1 MLKFKSIVFLLLFL
15 LIVPVHAFA
24 ENSFDVSAGVAVLME
39 ASTGQLLFAKNAEQ
53 PLPPAS
59 ITKLMTL
66 LLAFEAMEDG
76 QVSWEETVIVSEK
89 AWRMG
94 GSEMFLELGQEVAF
108 GDLITG
114 ISVVSANDGC
124 IAVAEHLLGSEE
136 AFVQRM
142 NQRATELGMT
152 RTNFKNSNGIP
163 APGHEMSARDI
174 AVLSR
179 HLINNHPR
187 TLELETQR
195 EFTFNNIRQFNRNP
209 LLGKFPGAD
218 GLKTGWTDEA
228 GYCLVGTAEQ
238 DGIRMISVVLSTAS
252 DSERLTAS
260 QELLSHGFRD
270 YQLATALEPG
280 DVPGEVQVKNGKKTS
295 VNVTV
300 QESVSVVVPTGRE
313 GDLELVV
320 LSPVTLEAPVAAG
333 TPAATLDVR
342 LDGETLTSAEL
353 VTTDEVKRAN
363 IFVRFFRAIG
373 RLLRGL
379 FSRQ

>member
-1 MLKFKSIVFLLLFL
+1 L
-15 LIVPVHAFA
+15 LIVPLHAFA
-24 ENSFDVSAGVAVLME
+24 ENGFEVSAGVAVLME
-39 ASTGQLLFAKNAEQ
+39 ASTGQVLYAKNAEQ

-66 LLAFEAMEDG
+66 LLAFEALENG

-94 GSEMFLELGQEVAF
+94 GSEMFLELGQEVTF
-108 GDLITG
+108 SDLITG

-152 RTNFKNSNGIP
+152 RTTFKNSNGIP
-163 APGHEMSARDI
+163 APEHQMSARDI
-174 AVLSR
+174 AVLSQ
-179 HLINNHPR
+179 HLIKNHPR
-187 TLELETQR
+187 ILELETQR

-209 LLGKFPGAD
+209 LLGTFPGAD

-228 GYCLVGTAEQ
+228 GFCLVGTAEQ
-238 DGIRMISVVLSTAS
+238 DGIRMISVVLNTVS
-252 DSERLTAS
+252 DEERLTAS

-270 YQLATALEPG
+270 YQLTTALKPG
-280 DVPGEVQVKNGKKTS
+280 DVPGEVQVKDGKKTS
-295 VNVTV
+295 VNLTV
-300 QESVSVVVPTGRE
+300 QESVTVVVPTGRE

-320 LSPVTLEAPVAAG
+320 LSPVALEAPVAAG

-342 LDGETLTSAEL
+342 LDGETLTSSEL

-379 FSRQ
+379 FSR

>member
-1 MLKFKSIVFLLLFL
+1 MLKIKPIVFLLLFL
-15 LIVPVHAFA
+15 LIVPLHAFA
-24 ENSFDVSAGVAVLME
+24 ENGFEVSAGVAVLME
-39 ASTGQLLFAKNAEQ
+39 ASTGQVLYAKNAEQ

-66 LLAFEAMEDG
+66 LLAFEALENG

-94 GSEMFLELGQEVAF
+94 GSEMFLELGQEVTF
-108 GDLITG
+108 SDLITG

-152 RTNFKNSNGIP
+152 RTTFKNSNGIP
-163 APGHEMSARDI
+163 APEHQMSARDI
-174 AVLSR
+174 AVLSQ
-179 HLINNHPR
+179 HLIKNHPR
-187 TLELETQR
+187 ILELETQR

-209 LLGKFPGAD
+209 LLGTFPGAD

-228 GYCLVGTAEQ
+228 GFCLVGTAEQ
-238 DGIRMISVVLSTAS
+238 DGIRMISVVLNTVS
-252 DSERLTAS
+252 DEERLTAS

-270 YQLATALEPG
+270 YQLTTALKPG
-280 DVPGEVQVKNGKKTS
+280 DVPGEVQVKDGKKTS
-295 VNVTV
+295 VNLTV
-300 QESVSVVVPTGRE
+300 QESVTVVVPTGRE

-320 LSPVTLEAPVAAG
+320 LSPVALEAPVAAG

-342 LDGETLTSAEL
+342 LDGETLTSSEL

-379 FSRQ
+379 FSR